1 MEKEI
6 MAALY
11 EASRN
16 GCMSTLTTFIQR
28 DAGIHDRVSLTFFSE
43 TPLHLSA
50 LHGHLEFSR
59 VLVSKKPTLAKEID
73 SLGRTPLHL
82 ASDEGYT
89 EIVKALLQANTDV
102 GV

>member
-1 MEKEI
+1 